1 MKWGGREKYPAVGRR
16 SSRCRLRR
24 VVLSWQYFSL
34 HCVFSLWVWAAPAS
48 PDRRWMAAAA
58 LTPLGTNASTLRYWW
73 HGITTEQAAG
83 MQLRGSKITYMLP
96 VINVSSWFMTKPAHF
111 IAHFI
116 LPIVK
121 CPRVHIGVGRNRKST
136 LTGICMQRRC
146 WDVFTAER
154 NAVFV
159 GDGEA

>member
-1 MKWGGREKYPAVGRR
+1 MLATRSEGQGVGSRLGTPVSIAIERETFHEMKWGGREKYPAVGRR

-73 HGITTEQAAG
+73 HGITTEQVSF
-83 MQLRGSKITYMLP
+83 RGPKITYMLLSLP
-96 VINVSSWFMTKPAHF
+96 VINVPSWFMNHDKA
-111 IAHFI
+111 
-116 LPIVK
+116 
-121 CPRVHIGVGRNRKST
+121 CPFYSSY
-136 LTGICMQRRC
+136 LFYQ
-146 WDVFTAER
+146 
-154 NAVFV
+154 
-159 GDGEA
+159 